1 MTPSL
6 GIEPGPHWW
15 EASALTT
22 TPPLLSFSVNLQV
35 LSQRQ
40 QSTCGAMMLRCCLR
54 FTVLFMVSLNAIYE
68 FLSFSC
74 LSILQRS
81 FISKNCSLS
90 DHPDDIVVPTKLK
103 TRPMANKNC
112 YRLERSSFPWWVIQ
126 PSKSFLKRHPAITCA
141 LHGSAD
147 TNFE

>member
-1 MTPSL
+1 MTPNL
-6 GIEPGPHWW
+6 GIESGPRWW

-22 TPPLLSFSVNLQV
+22 KLPLLCFSVNVQV
-35 LSQRQ
+35 LSERQ

-54 FTVLFMVSLNAIYE
+54 FSVLFIESLNAINK

-74 LSILQRS
+74 LSILQLC

-103 TRPMANKNC
+103 TRPMTDKNL

-126 PSKSFLKRHPAITCA
+126 PSKFVLERRTAITCT